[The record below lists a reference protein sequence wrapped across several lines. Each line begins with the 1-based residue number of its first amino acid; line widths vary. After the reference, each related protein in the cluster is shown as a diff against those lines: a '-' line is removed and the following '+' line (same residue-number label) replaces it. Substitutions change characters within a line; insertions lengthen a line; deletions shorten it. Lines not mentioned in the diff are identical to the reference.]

1 MVGPNKIQLDN
12 VELSNVVLLLKG
24 KGVRVEGNL
33 DNTGVLEIQTIQ
45 SQGSRGKN
53 DQEVSWIAI
62 LA

>member
-12 VELSNVVLLLKG
+12 VELSNVVLSLKG

-33 DNTGVLEIQTIQ
+33 DSTGVLEIQTIQ

-53 DQEVSWIAI
+53 DQEVS
-62 LA
+62 

>member
-33 DNTGVLEIQTIQ
+33 DSTGVLEIQTIQ

-53 DQEVSWIAI
+53 DQEVS
-62 LA
+62 

>member
-12 VELSNVVLLLKG
+12 VELSNVVLSLKG

-53 DQEVSWIAI
+53 DQEVS
-62 LA
+62 